1 MSDKDGRRS
10 LYPDIELNH
19 SGWLKVGDEHELYYE
34 ESGNP
39 SGKPV
44 VFLHGGPGGGCTAKM
59 RRFFNPDVYRI
70 VLFDQRGCGRSRP
83 AASLQH
89 NTTWDLVADIEV
101 LRAALQIKRWQVFG
115 GSWGSTLALA
125 YAERHPEH
133 VTELVLRGIFLG
145 RPREVQ
151 WLYQEG
157 TSRIFP
163 DGYQEFLRPIPKSE
177 HGDLLHAYHRRLT
190 GDDAAVRLAA
200 AKAWSIWEGSSS
212 QLLPSPEVAAAF
224 GADAM
229 ALAIARIECHYFVN
243 NCFLDENQLLRDIGK
258 VRGIPAF
265 LVHGRYDVL
274 CPAETAFEL
283 SRAWPEARLKI
294 VPDAG
299 HSAFEPGIT
308 HELVMA
314 TDTFA

>member
-1 MSDKDGRRS
+1 MNDQDGRRG
-10 LYPDIELNH
+10 LYPEIEPNH

-34 ESGNP
+34 ECGNP

-83 AASLQH
+83 AASLKH

-133 VTELVLRGIFLG
+133 VTDLVLRGIFLG

-157 TSRIFP
+157 TNRIFP
-163 DGYQEFLRPIPKSE
+163 EGYQDFLRPIPKSE

-190 GDDAAVRLAA
+190 GDDAAVHLGRL
-200 AKAWSIWEGSSS
+200 K
-212 QLLPSPEVAAAF
+212 QPVAAQP
-224 GADAM
+224 GC
-229 ALAIARIECHYFVN
+229 RGC
-243 NCFLDENQLLRDIGK
+243 
-258 VRGIPAF
+258 VRG
-265 LVHGRYDVL
+265 
-274 CPAETAFEL
+274 
-283 SRAWPEARLKI
+283 
-294 VPDAG
+294 
-299 HSAFEPGIT
+299 
-308 HELVMA
+308 
-314 TDTFA
+314 